1 VKTGTQI
8 SIDNITFGGPADYR
22 ITVKGALS
30 RQTIECLQGMRG
42 STKNRLDGAVL
53 TQLDGRLQDQAAL
66 SGVLNTLYE
75 THVTIVSVELLSQD
89 EDCAAD

>member
-1 VKTGTQI
+1 MKTGTQI
-8 SIDNITFGGPADYR
+8 SIDNITFGGPVDYR

-75 THVTIVSVELLSQD
+75 THVTIVSVELLSHIS
-89 EDCAAD
+89 